1 MRGLSLFRREGAWRC
16 LGLGVADVPRCFLL
30 SSHRFGTGDFIS
42 TTMKNEQFPEGLLHE
57 PIASL
62 KFSDEFIEVVSK
74 AGYSTLAEMLTH
86 KNPYKLLKHPGFGY
100 RMLAEYFTFLVD
112 NKMSD
117 YLQPR

>member
-1 MRGLSLFRREGAWRC
+1 MGSVYRACGRLAVPRVL
-16 LGLGVADVPRCFLL
+16 VADVPRCFLL
-30 SSHRFGTGDFIS
+30 SIHRFGTGDFIS
-42 TTMKNEQFPEGLLHE
+42 TTMKNEQFFEGLLHE

-62 KFSDEFIEVVSK
+62 KFSDEFKEVVSK
-74 AGYSTLAEMLTH
+74 AGYRTLAEMLTH

-112 NKMSD
+112 NKMSN